1 MTAQYAF
8 DTLAFVKRLSAAGM
22 ETPHAEALA
31 EALVD
36 GAFNNL
42 ATKADLREL
51 QAATKA
57 DLRELQAATKA
68 DLQELQAATKADLR
82 ELQLA
87 TNIDIRELEH
97 RLTNKLTARMG
108 AMTAAT
114 IAIIGALKIFS

>member
-36 GAFNNL
+36 SAFNNL

-51 QAATKA
+51 QLATKA
-57 DLRELQAATKA
+57 DLRELQS
-68 DLQELQAATKADLR
+68 ATKADLR

-87 TNIDIRELEH
+87 TNADLRELEH
-97 RLTNKLTARMG
+97 RLTNKLTGRMG

>member
-22 ETPHAEALA
+22 DTPHAEALA

-42 ATKADLREL
+42 ATKSDLREL
-51 QAATKA
+51 QAATKS
-57 DLRELQAATKA
+57 
-68 DLQELQAATKADLR
+68 DLR

-87 TNIDIRELEH
+87 TNADLRELEN

>member
-36 GAFNNL
+36 SAFNNL

-51 QAATKA
+51 QLATKA
-57 DLRELQAATKA
+57 DLREL
-68 DLQELQAATKADLR
+68 
-82 ELQLA
+82 
-87 TNIDIRELEH
+87 EH
-97 RLTNKLTARMG
+97 HLTNKLTVRMG

-114 IAIIGALKIFS
+114 IAIIGALKIVS

>member
-31 EALVD
+31 EALFD
-36 GAFNNL
+36 SAFNNL

-51 QAATKA
+51 QQATNA
-57 DLRELQAATKA
+57 DL
-68 DLQELQAATKADLR
+68 
-82 ELQLA
+82 
-87 TNIDIRELEH
+87 RELEH
-97 RLTNKLTARMG
+97 RLTNKLTVRMG

-114 IAIIGALKIFS
+114 IAIIGALKVFS

>member
-22 ETPHAEALA
+22 DTPHAEALA

-51 QAATKA
+51 Q
-57 DLRELQAATKA
+57 
-68 DLQELQAATKADLR
+68 
-82 ELQLA
+82 LA
-87 TNIDIRELEH
+87 TNADLRELEH
-97 RLTNKLTARMG
+97 RLTNKLTVRMG

-114 IAIIGALKIFS
+114 IAIIGALKILS